1 MHFQISILEML
12 TIKKIVVVSTLLLFI
27 VNLIGQTDSLSTIEA
42 DMDTNMMV
50 GKCNR
55 IELQDGEMG
64 QSFFEAYRI
73 FKPDAELLELI
84 KNKIFDCT
92 VTIVLGSWCHD
103 SHQQVP
109 AFIKILDAV
118 DYNTNYLKII
128 CVDKNKK
135 AGDSDISALNI
146 LKVPTFIFYRKN
158 KELGRIVET
167 PTNTLEIDI
176 YNIIKE

>member
-1 MHFQISILEML
+1 MIFIQI
-12 TIKKIVVVSTLLLFI
+12 
-27 VNLIGQTDSLSTIEA
+27 LIPFPDSLSTIEA
-42 DMDTNMMV
+42 DMDTDMMV

-55 IELQDGEMG
+55 IELQNGELG
-64 QSFFEAYRI
+64 QSFFETYRI
-73 FKPDAELLELI
+73 YKPDTELLEMI

-92 VTIVLGSWCHD
+92 VTIVLGTWCHD

-109 AFIKILDAV
+109 GLIKILDAV

-135 AGDSDISALNI
+135 AGDFDISALNI